1 MIKPGP
7 EIFCVSVLNASGTTE
22 DVTGLVSYDMQR
34 SVMFCFLCFLTVRL
48 AWIELTLTF

>member
-1 MIKPGP
+1 MYSLPFSFMLTKPGP

-34 SVMFCFLCFLTVRL
+34 YGRQCCF
-48 AWIELTLTF
+48 INS